1 MRILTATFLI
11 LFISACTSIDI
22 DRKAKGFDE
31 EQYSQHLTECHEE
44 NNDLGDLL
52 GYAGL
57 GGIFALGETGLGGF
71 NPLGALIVSGVG
83 IVAGFSFGLLVSDQE
98 RNNAL
103 ENCMIGKGYKVY

>member
-31 EQYSQHLTECHEE
+31 EQYLQHLTECHEE

-52 GYAGL
+52 GHAAIGGL
-57 GGIFALGETGLGGF
+57 IGVLEGLTYGSLGMIGAVVGGTVLGLVTGIFGSSE
-71 NPLGALIVSGVG
+71 
-83 IVAGFSFGLLVSDQE
+83 E

-103 ENCMIGKGYKVY
+103 VNCMIGKGYKVY

>member
-11 LFISACTSIDI
+11 LFISACTSVDI

-31 EQYSQHLTECHEE
+31 EQYSQHLTECQEGDIV
-44 NNDLGDLL
+44 NDLGVPL
-52 GYAGL
+52 GHAAIGGL
-57 GGIFALGETGLGGF
+57 IGVLEGLTYGSLGMIGAVVGGTVLGLVTGIFGSSE
-71 NPLGALIVSGVG
+71 
-83 IVAGFSFGLLVSDQE
+83 E